1 MSQDS
6 TTAADVETGNLDR
19 DALLMRFVKSIV
31 DERYEEVLSAADAA
45 RLAEYATKDTTTVK
59 PKFGDLVLGTR
70 TVAEPK
76 DKLVIDD
83 ERAFASWAE
92 QQNQGTWEFIVNSTW
107 KNATLKYAKWD
118 EANQVAITKTG
129 EVIPGVKLQKAPPP
143 SSVTQKPNPE
153 AFAKLG
159 EMLREGRFTAD
170 LRALLPAPEDTV
182 EPEPAQ

>member
-6 TTAADVETGNLDR
+6 TTVADVETGNLDR
-19 DALLMRFVKSIV
+19 DALLMRFIKSVV

-45 RLAEYATKDTTTVK
+45 RLAEYAEKDTTTVK
-59 PKFGDLVLGTR
+59 PKFGDLVLGSR

-76 DKLVIDD
+76 DKLVVAD
-83 ERAFASWAE
+83 EQAFTSWAA
-92 QQNQGTWEFIVNSTW
+92 QGNYGTWKFIVDPTW
-107 KNATLKYAKWD
+107 QKATLRYAKWD
-118 EANQVAITKTG
+118 EANQVAVTKTG

-159 EMLREGRFTAD
+159 EMLRQGHFTAD
-170 LRALLPAPEDTV
+170 LRALLPAPEDAV
-182 EPEPAQ
+182 EAAQ